1 MIIQITIIMG
11 IKNLINLLM
20 KRKKN
25 MDTNNLTNKNMMTIL
40 TNKAMSIIIL
50 FKEIM
55 VDVQTVINVL
65 KVNAVLNGDIAVQ
78 VFFSY
83 YQDMLIAKLKIIHNK
98 MENVIM
104 MEIANMD
111 IVN

>member
-1 MIIQITIIMG
+1 MG
-11 IKNLINLLM
+11 IKNHINLLM
-20 KRKKN
+20 KTKKN
-25 MDTNNLTNKNMMTIL
+25 MDNKNLMNKNMMTIL

-50 FKEIM
+50 FIEIM
-55 VDVQTVINVL
+55 VDVPTVINVL
-65 KVNAVLNGDIAVQ
+65 KVNAVLNLDFAVK

-83 YQDMLIAKLKIIHNK
+83 FQDMLIAKLKIIHNK

-104 MEIANMD
+104 MEIAKKD

>member
-1 MIIQITIIMG
+1 MNLTNMRFQIIQVDHIVKKKKLNIHLIMIIQITIIMG

-20 KRKKN
+20 KRKKI

-65 KVNAVLNGDIAVQ
+65 KVNAVLNGDIAV
-78 VFFSY
+78 
-83 YQDMLIAKLKIIHNK
+83 
-98 MENVIM
+98 
-104 MEIANMD
+104 
-111 IVN
+111 